1 MSLNPTQIE
10 DFHKKVEYLC
20 IKMSTDISR
29 IIEVEPM
36 KVQTDPFKPLSKFLK
51 QSLKLELKKKNKSID
66 ENLKRNDTLYP

>member
-1 MSLNPTQIE
+1 
-10 DFHKKVEYLC
+10 
-20 IKMSTDISR
+20 MSTDISR